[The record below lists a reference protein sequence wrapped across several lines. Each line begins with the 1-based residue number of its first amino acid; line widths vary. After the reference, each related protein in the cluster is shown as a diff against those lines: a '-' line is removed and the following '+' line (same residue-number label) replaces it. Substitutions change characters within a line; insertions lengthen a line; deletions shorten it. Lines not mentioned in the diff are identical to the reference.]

1 LTKLNYTQLVQLDE
15 KYREQGLEIVAF
27 PCNQFAGQEPGTKE
41 EIKTF
46 AAGYNV
52 KFHMMEKIDVNFSNE
67 HPLYTYLKS
76 QLKGSLINA
85 IMWNFAKFVVD
96 RNGVPIQRF
105 APSDEPNSMIPLI
118 ERLLAGE
125 NIEKVLDSN
134 EPLPQPTA

>member
-15 KYREQGLEIVAF
+15 KYRKQGLEIVAF
-27 PCNQFAGQEPGTKE
+27 PCNQFGGQEPGTKD
-41 EIKTF
+41 EIKVF

-85 IMWNFAKFVVD
+85 ITWNFAKFVVN

-105 APSDEPNSMIPLI
+105 APNEEPNSMIPLI

-125 NIEKVLDSN
+125 NIEKVLDSD
-134 EPLPQPTA
+134 EPLPQPAV